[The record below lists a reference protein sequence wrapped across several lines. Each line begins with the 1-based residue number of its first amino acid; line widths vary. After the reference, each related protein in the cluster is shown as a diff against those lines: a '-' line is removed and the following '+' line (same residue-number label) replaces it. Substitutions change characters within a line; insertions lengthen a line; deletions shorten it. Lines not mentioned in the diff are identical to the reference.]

1 MTFGWYTS
9 EENIHAS
16 ELQKL
21 NESVMDKLLKG
32 SQKKNPGFDGIRMRA
47 SKILDQNANPYKNAH
62 PLLGFDK

>member
-1 MTFGWYTS
+1 
-9 EENIHAS
+9 
-16 ELQKL
+16 
-21 NESVMDKLLKG
+21 MDKLLKG